1 MYVAKGFTA
10 ELITQFIISISI
22 KGQFHRGIKESE
34 L

>member
-10 ELITQFIISISI
+10 ELITQFIISIR
-22 KGQFHRGIKESE
+22 GQVHRGIKESE